1 VTVPTGPMPVPAV
14 VAEIAADLA
23 SGPGVLDAYGVAA
36 DPTRNVSTN
45 VCGRPA
51 ISPPTKLDT
60 AATPSRKGKV
70 RVTSVGHAGFRIDTP
85 AGSILC
91 DPWVNPAYFASWFPF
106 PDNST
111 LDWDALG
118 EVDYLYVSHLH
129 KDHFDPENLRDHVN
143 KDAVVLLPDYPVPD
157 LQRELEKLGF
167 HRFFETTDSVKHR
180 VSGPKGDLEVMII
193 ALRAPAD
200 GPIGDSGL
208 VVSDRVTTVFNM
220 NDARPVDL
228 DVLHADFGHVD
239 VHMLQYSG
247 AIWYPMVYE
256 MPARAKEAF
265 GTQKRQRQMDRC
277 RQYIAQV
284 GATWVIPS
292 AGPPCF
298 LDPELRDLNDDH
310 GDPANIFPDQ
320 VVFLG
325 QMRAHGHDRGLLMI
339 PGSTADFT
347 GPQLN
352 SLIHPMPDDEVQAI
366 FTTGKADYI
375 AAYADGMAP
384 VLAAEKQSWAPAAGE
399 SLLEPLRAKFEPLMT
414 QSDQICDGIGYPVEL
429 RLGAETVVLDFPKR
443 LVREPIPD
451 EKFRY
456 GFEISPD
463 LVRTVL
469 RDDEPDWVNTI
480 FLSTRF
486 KAWRV
491 GGYNEY
497 LYTFFK
503 CLADDRI
510 AYADGW
516 FAEAHDDTASITLAG
531 WEIQRRCPHLKVDL
545 SKFGV
550 VDGTTLTCNLH
561 GWQWNLETGRC
572 LTTKGHELRSA
583 REETRDQ

>member
-1 VTVPTGPMPVPAV
+1 MQ
-14 VAEIAADLA
+14 
-23 SGPGVLDAYGVAA
+23 
-36 DPTRNVSTN
+36 
-45 VCGRPA
+45 
-51 ISPPTKLDT
+51 
-60 AATPSRKGKV
+60 
-70 RVTSVGHAGFRIDTP
+70 VTSVGHAGFRIDTE

-106 PDNST
+106 PDNSG

-118 EVDYLYVSHLH
+118 DCDYLYVSHLH
-129 KDHFDPENLRDHVN
+129 KDHFDPALLRAHVN

-157 LQRELEKLGF
+157 LRRALESLGF
-167 HRFFETTDSVKHR
+167 HTFVETTDSVKHR
-180 VSGPKGDLEVMII
+180 VSGPKGDLDVMIV

-208 VVSDRVTTVFNM
+208 VVSDGATTAFNM
-220 NDARPVDL
+220 NDARPIDL
-228 DVLHADFGHVD
+228 DMLAAEFGHID

-247 AIWYPMVYE
+247 AIWYPMVYD
-256 MPARAKEAF
+256 MPDRAKEAF

-284 GATWVIPS
+284 GATWVVPS

-298 LDPELRDLNDDH
+298 LDPALRDLNDDQ

-320 VVFLG
+320 IVFLD
-325 QMRAHGHDRGLLMI
+325 QMRRHGHDGGLLMI

-347 GPQLN
+347 GSQLN
-352 SLIHPMPDDEVQAI
+352 SLTHPVADPESI
-366 FTTGKADYI
+366 FTTGKAAYI
-375 AAYADGMAP
+375 EEYAQRQAP
-384 VLAAEKQSWAPAAGE
+384 VLAAEKAAWAPADGDP
-399 SLLEPLRAKFEPLMT
+399 LLEPLRALFGPIML

-429 RLGAETVVLDFPKR
+429 RLPGDKSIETVVIDFPKR
-443 LVREPIPD
+443 AVREPVPD

-456 GFEISPD
+456 EFEIPAQ
-463 LVRTVL
+463 LVRTVV
-469 RDDEPDWVNTI
+469 RDNEPDWVNTI

-503 CLADDRI
+503 CLTDERI

-516 FAEAHDDTASITLAG
+516 FAEAHDDSASTVLDG
-531 WEIQRRCPHLKVDL
+531 WDIQRRCPHLKADL

-550 VDGTTLTCNLH
+550 VEGSTLTCNLH

-572 LTTKGHELRSA
+572 LTAKGHQLRSS
-583 REETRDQ
+583 RTS

>member
-1 VTVPTGPMPVPAV
+1 MQ
-14 VAEIAADLA
+14 
-23 SGPGVLDAYGVAA
+23 
-36 DPTRNVSTN
+36 
-45 VCGRPA
+45 
-51 ISPPTKLDT
+51 
-60 AATPSRKGKV
+60 
-70 RVTSVGHAGFRIDTP
+70 VTSIGHAGFRIDTR

-106 PDNST
+106 PDNSA

-118 EVDYLYVSHLH
+118 DCDYLYVSHLH
-129 KDHFDPENLRDHVN
+129 HDHFDPRHLSAHVN

-157 LQRELEKLGF
+157 LRGELEKLGF
-167 HRFFETTDSVKHR
+167 HRFVETTDSVKHR
-180 VSGPKGDLEVMII
+180 VSGPKGELDVMII

-208 VVSDRVTTVFNM
+208 VVDDGQTVAFNM

-228 DVLHADFGHVD
+228 DVLAAEFGRVD

-247 AIWYPMVYE
+247 AIWYPMVYD
-256 MPARAKEAF
+256 MPARAKESF
-265 GTQKRQRQMDRC
+265 GTQKRQRQMDRS

-320 VVFLG
+320 MVFLE
-325 QMRAHGHDRGLLMI
+325 QLRTHGHDRGLLMA

-347 GPQLN
+347 GAQLDSLTHPQPTELGA
-352 SLIHPMPDDEVQAI
+352 PPACEGVEAI

-375 AAYADGMAP
+375 AAYAERMAP
-384 VLAAEKQSWAPAAGE
+384 VLAAEKAAWAPAAGE
-399 SLLEPLRAKFEPLMT
+399 PLLEPLRLKLEPIMA
-414 QSDQICDGIGYPVEL
+414 QSDEICDGVGYPVQL
-429 RLGAETVVLDFPKR
+429 VLGAETVVVDFPKR
-443 LVREPIPD
+443 TVREPIPD

-456 GFEISPD
+456 RFAIAPE
-463 LVRTVL
+463 LMRTVL

-486 KAWRV
+486 TAWRV

-503 CLADDRI
+503 CLTDERI
-510 AYADGW
+510 VYADGW
-516 FAEAHDDTASITLAG
+516 FAETHDDTSSITLDG
-531 WEIQRRCPHLKVDL
+531 WEIQRRCPHMKADL

-550 VDGTTLTCNLH
+550 VEGTTLTCNQH
-561 GWQWNLETGRC
+561 GWQWDLRTGRC
-572 LTTKGHELRSA
+572 LTARGHELRCA
-583 REETRDQ
+583 KL